1 MLGAGV
7 AMFLR
12 HKRIGKYTYVY
23 LVESVYEDGRTRQHI
38 IRNLGR
44 REDVEARGDLE
55 RLAASAARLSR
66 KALVLSAEA
75 RGATPVLGCRRI
87 GPGLIFERLWSETG
101 CRAVIEAQARDRRF
115 GFALERA
122 VFLTVLHRLMV
133 SGSDRAADKWRAD
146 YAVEGADGLRLHQL
160 YRAMAWLGEPL
171 AGEDD
176 AAARP
181 RCVKHL
187 IEEAL
192 FAHRRDLFST
202 LDVVFMDTTSLY
214 FEGAGGE
221 TLGARG
227 YSKDHRPDLNQ
238 MVLSVVLDG
247 EGRPICSETWPGNT
261 ADITTLMPIV
271 DRLRERL
278 GIRRVCVVADR
289 GMISAATI
297 AALEERKLE
306 YILGARERT
315 DKLVREVVL
324 ADEAPFVPLAVE
336 KRGKTTEYGAKAV
349 EIGKLRYIV
358 CVNHGQAAKDA
369 ADRAAILESLERQLK
384 RGDKALVG
392 NSGYRR
398 YLRTLGTDRF
408 AVDHD
413 KVAADEKFDGVFVLR
428 TNTALDPIQAML
440 RYKQLWAVEQVF
452 RTTKDILGTRP
463 IYHKRDETIRGHV
476 FCSFLAL
483 VLKKDLTD
491 RLAAH
496 GAKLEWAD
504 TLADLDRVQEVE
516 LAHEGKRVV
525 MRTPL
530 TGTAGKVFQATRV
543 ALPPVYREIETVPKP
558 ERPAIEPIPK
568 TWC

>member
-1 MLGAGV
+1 
-7 AMFLR
+7 MFLR

-44 REDVEARGDLE
+44 REDVEAGGDLE

-75 RGATPVLGCRRI
+75 RGAAPVLGCRRI
-87 GPGLIFERLWSETG
+87 GPGLVFERLWRETG
-101 CRAVIEAQARDRRF
+101 CQAVIEQQGEGRKF
-115 GFALERA
+115 GFAVERA

-146 YAVEGADGLRLHQL
+146 NAVEVADGLRLHQL

-176 AAARP
+176 TATSP
-181 RCVKHL
+181 RCVKHV

-192 FAHRRDLFST
+192 FARRRDLFST

-214 FEGAGGE
+214 FEGAGGD
-221 TLGARG
+221 TLGRRG

-238 MVLSVVLDG
+238 MVVSVVLDG

-271 DRLRERL
+271 DRLRERF
-278 GIRRVCVVADR
+278 GIRRICVVADR
-289 GMISAATI
+289 GMISAEVI
-297 AALEERKLE
+297 AALEERGLE

-324 ADEAPFVPLAVE
+324 ADDAPFVPLALE

-369 ADRAAILESLERQLK
+369 AKDAADRAAILESLERQLK

-392 NSGYRR
+392 NAGYRR
-398 YLRTLGTDRF
+398 YLKTTGQDRF

-413 KVAADEKFDGVFVLR
+413 KVVADAKFDGVFVLR

-440 RYKQLWAVEQVF
+440 RYKQLWTVEQVF

-491 RLAAH
+491 RLAAD

-504 TLADLDRVQEVE
+504 VLADLDRVQEVE

-543 ALPPVYREIETVPKP
+543 ALPPVYREIET
-558 ERPAIEPIPK
+558 AQQ
-568 TWC
+568 T

>member
-1 MLGAGV
+1 
-7 AMFLR
+7 MFLR

-23 LVESVYEDGRTRQHI
+23 LVESVYENGRTRQHI

-44 REDVEARGDLE
+44 REDVEAGGDLE

-75 RGATPVLGCRRI
+75 RGVAPVLGCRRI
-87 GPGLIFERLWSETG
+87 GPGLIFERLWRETG
-101 CRAVIEAQARDRRF
+101 CRAVIEQQAEGRKF
-115 GFALERA
+115 GFAVERA

-160 YRAMAWLGEPL
+160 YRTMAWLGEPL
-171 AGEDD
+171 GGEDD
-176 AAARP
+176 AAPSP

-214 FEGAGGE
+214 FEGAGGD
-221 TLGARG
+221 TLGRRG

-247 EGRPICSETWPGNT
+247 NGRPICSETWPGNT

-271 DRLRERL
+271 DRLRERF

-324 ADEAPFVPLAVE
+324 ADAAPFVPLALE
-336 KRGKTTEYGAKAV
+336 KRGKTTEYGAKEV
-349 EIGKLRYIV
+349 KIGKLRYIV
-358 CVNHGQAAKDA
+358 CINHGQAAKDA

-413 KVAADEKFDGVFVLR
+413 KVAADEKFDGIFVLR

-496 GAKLEWAD
+496 GTKLAWAD

-516 LAHEGKRVV
+516 LTHEGKRVV

-543 ALPPVYREIETVPKP
+543 ALPPVYREIEPVPQ
-558 ERPAIEPIPK
+558 
-568 TWC
+568 T

>member
-1 MLGAGV
+1 MTPG
-7 AMFLR
+7 
-12 HKRIGKYTYVY
+12 
-23 LVESVYEDGRTRQHI
+23 
-38 IRNLGR
+38 IR
-44 REDVEARGDLE
+44 E
-55 RLAASAARLSR
+55 
-66 KALVLSAEA
+66 
-75 RGATPVLGCRRI
+75 
-87 GPGLIFERLWSETG
+87 
-101 CRAVIEAQARDRRF
+101 RF
-115 GFALERA
+115 GI
-122 VFLTVLHRLMV
+122 
-133 SGSDRAADKWRAD
+133 G
-146 YAVEGADGLRLHQL
+146 
-160 YRAMAWLGEPL
+160 
-171 AGEDD
+171 
-176 AAARP
+176 
-181 RCVKHL
+181 
-187 IEEAL
+187 
-192 FAHRRDLFST
+192 
-202 LDVVFMDTTSLY
+202 
-214 FEGAGGE
+214 
-221 TLGARG
+221 
-227 YSKDHRPDLNQ
+227 
-238 MVLSVVLDG
+238 
-247 EGRPICSETWPGNT
+247 
-261 ADITTLMPIV
+261 
-271 DRLRERL
+271 
-278 GIRRVCVVADR
+278 RVCVVADR

-324 ADEAPFVPLAVE
+324 ADAAPFVPLALE
-336 KRGKTTEYGAKAV
+336 KRGKTTEYGAKEV
-349 EIGKLRYIV
+349 KIGKLRYIV
-358 CVNHGQAAKDA
+358 CINHNQAAKDA

-413 KVAADEKFDGVFVLR
+413 KVAADAKFDGIFVLR

-504 TLADLDRVQEVE
+504 TLADLDRVQEIE

-543 ALPPVYREIETVPKP
+543 ALPPVYREIEPGQQT
-558 ERPAIEPIPK
+558 
-568 TWC
+568 

>member
-1 MLGAGV
+1 MLFAGV
-7 AMFLR
+7 DMFLR

-44 REDVEARGDLE
+44 REEVEARGDLE

-75 RGATPVLGCRRI
+75 RGAAPVLGCRRI

-101 CRAVIEAQARDRRF
+101 CRAVLEAQAGGRKF

-133 SGSDRAADKWRAD
+133 SGSDRAADKWRED
-146 YAVEGADGLRLHQL
+146 YAIAGSEALRLHQL
-160 YRAMAWLGEPL
+160 YRTMAWLGQPL
-171 AGEDD
+171 AGEDE
-176 AAARP
+176 AAAGP

-202 LDVVFMDTTSLY
+202 LDVVFMDTTSLF
-214 FEGAGGE
+214 FEGAGGQR
-221 TLGARG
+221 LGRRG

-238 MVLSVVLDG
+238 MVVSVVLDG

-271 DRLRERL
+271 DRLRERF

-289 GMISAATI
+289 GMISSATI

-306 YILGARERT
+306 YILGVRERS
-315 DKLVREVVL
+315 DKRVREVVL
-324 ADEAPFVPLAVE
+324 ADEAPFVPLAVD

-349 EIGKLRYIV
+349 EIGRARYIV
-358 CVNHGQAAKDA
+358 CVNHDQAAKDA
-369 ADRAAILESLERQLK
+369 AERAAIVESLERQLK
-384 RGDKALVG
+384 KGDKALIG
-392 NSGYRR
+392 NTGYRR
-398 YLRTLGTDRF
+398 YLKTLEGRRF
-408 AVDHD
+408 DIDAD
-413 KVAADEKFDGVFVLR
+413 KVAEDEKFDGVFVLR
-428 TNTALDPIQAML
+428 TNTTLDPLAAML
-440 RYKQLWAVEQVF
+440 RYKQLWTVEQVF
-452 RTTKDILGTRP
+452 RTTKDILATRP
-463 IYHKRDETIRGHV
+463 IFHKRDETIRGHV

-483 VLKKDLTD
+483 VLKKELTD
-491 RLAAH
+491 RLAAQ
-496 GAKLEWAD
+496 GAKREWAD
-504 TLADLDRVQEVE
+504 VLADLERIQEVE
-516 LAHEGKRVV
+516 LTHEGKRVV

-543 ALPPVYREIETVPKP
+543 ALPPVYREIE
-558 ERPAIEPIPK
+558 AAAQA
-568 TWC
+568 

>member
-1 MLGAGV
+1 
-7 AMFLR
+7 MFLR

-66 KALVLSAEA
+66 KALVLWRQASGTA
-75 RGATPVLGCRRI
+75 PVLGCRRI
-87 GPGLIFERLWSETG
+87 GPGLIFERLWRETG
-101 CRAVIEAQARDRRF
+101 CRAVIEARARDRRF

-133 SGSDRAADKWRAD
+133 SGSDRAADKWRQD
-146 YAVEGADGLRLHQL
+146 YAIEGADGLCLHHL

-176 AAARP
+176 AAASP

-192 FAHRRDLFST
+192 FADRRNLFST
-202 LDVVFMDTTSLY
+202 LDVVFMDTTSLF
-214 FEGAGGE
+214 FEGAGGQ
-221 TLGARG
+221 TLGRRG

-238 MVLSVVLDG
+238 LVLSVVLDG

-261 ADITTLMPIV
+261 ADVRVLMPII
-271 DRLRERL
+271 DRLKERF
-278 GIRRVCVVADR
+278 GIARVCVVADR

-297 AALEERKLE
+297 AALEARKLE
-306 YILGARERT
+306 YILGVRERT

-324 ADEAPFVPLAVE
+324 ADDTPFVPLAVDR
-336 KRGKTTEYGAKAV
+336 RGKTIEYGAKEV
-349 EIGKLRYIV
+349 RIGRARYIV
-358 CVNHGQAAKDA
+358 CVNHAQAAKDA
-369 ADRAAILESLERQLK
+369 ADRQAILEGLRRQLK
-384 RGDKALVG
+384 KGDKALIG
-392 NSGYRR
+392 NTGYRR
-398 YLRTLGTDRF
+398 YLKTGGKDRF
-408 AVDHD
+408 AIDEA
-413 KVAADEKFDGVFVLR
+413 KVAADETFDGVFVLR
-428 TNTALDPIQAML
+428 TNTTLDPLAAML
-440 RYKQLWAVEQVF
+440 RYKQLWTVEHVF

-463 IYHKRDETIRGHV
+463 VFHKRDETIRGHV

-491 RLAAH
+491 RLAAQN
-496 GAKLEWAD
+496 AKLEWAD
-504 TLADLDRVQEVE
+504 ILADLDRVQEVE
-516 LAHEGKRVV
+516 LAHEAKRVV

-530 TGTAGKVFQATRV
+530 SGTAGKVFQATRI
-543 ALPPVYREIETVPKP
+543 ALPPVYREIET
-558 ERPAIEPIPK
+558 AQQ
-568 TWC
+568 T

>member
-1 MLGAGV
+1 
-7 AMFLR
+7 MFLR

-23 LVESVYEDGRTRQHI
+23 LVESVYENGRTRQHI

-75 RGATPVLGCRRI
+75 RGAAPVLGCRRI
-87 GPGLIFERLWSETG
+87 GPGLIFERLWTETG
-101 CRAVIEAQARDRRF
+101 CRSAIEEQARDRRF

-133 SGSDRAADKWRAD
+133 SGSDRAADKWRKD
-146 YAVEGADGLRLHQL
+146 YAAEGADALRLHHL
-160 YRAMAWLGEPL
+160 YRTMAWLGEPL
-171 AGEDD
+171 AGEDE
-176 AAARP
+176 AAASP

-202 LDVVFMDTTSLY
+202 LDVVFMDTTSLF

-221 TLGARG
+221 TLGRRG

-271 DRLRERL
+271 DRLKERFA
-278 GIRRVCVVADR
+278 IRRVCVVADR

-306 YILGARERT
+306 YILGVRERT

-324 ADEAPFVPLAVE
+324 ADDTPFVPLAAE
-336 KRGKTTEYGAKAV
+336 RRGKTIEYGAKEV
-349 EIGKLRYIV
+349 KIGRARYIV
-358 CVNHGQAAKDA
+358 CINHDQATKDA
-369 ADRAAILESLERQLK
+369 ADRAAILEGLERQLK
-384 RGDKALVG
+384 KGDKALIG
-392 NSGYRR
+392 NAGYRR
-398 YLRTLGTDRF
+398 YLRTLGRDRF
-408 AVDHD
+408 AIDHD
-413 KVAADEKFDGVFVLR
+413 KAAEDEKFDGVFVLR
-428 TNTALDPIQAML
+428 TNTALDPLAAML
-440 RYKQLWAVEQVF
+440 RYKQLWTVEQVF

-463 IYHKRDETIRGHV
+463 IFHRRDETIRGHL

-491 RLAAH
+491 RLAAR
-496 GAKLEWAD
+496 GAKIEWAD
-504 TLADLDRVQEVE
+504 VLADLDRVQEVE
-516 LAHEGKRVV
+516 LTHQGKRVL

-530 TGTAGKVFQATRV
+530 SATAGKVFQATRV
-543 ALPPVYREIETVPKP
+543 ALPPVYREIE
-558 ERPAIEPIPK
+558 PAAK
-568 TWC
+568 T